1 MKYSNIYK
9 HPENN
14 TYHVMK
20 GNQSYF
26 LRSFTTE
33 TEAEQYA
40 LILSA
45 RYYAQQAQEAMS
57 QIDAS
62 TLSNEDYTLIRNS
75 VIDSKDWVENAHSLQ
90 SDYDDNDPCTWV

>member
-20 GNQSYF
+20 GKQSYF
-26 LRSFTTE
+26 PRSFTT
-33 TEAEQYA
+33 TAEAEQYA

-45 RYYAQQAQEAMS
+45 RYYAQQAKEAIS

-62 TLSNEDYTLIRNS
+62 LLSNEDYKLIKNS
-75 VIDSKDWVENAHSLQ
+75 VIDSKDWVESAHSLQ
-90 SDYDDNDPCTWV
+90 SDYDDSDPCTWV